1 MKKRMNVNLSVWAV
15 SLLVVLGSSAVKAQ
29 ENVEVSIGADV
40 VSGYIWRGTNL
51 GGVSIQPS
59 ISVSK
64 SGFSLT
70 AWGSV
75 GIDSNDT
82 KEFDLTL
89 GYGAGG
95 FSVAVTDY
103 WFNSAPR
110 YFDYRARGAHVFE
123 ATLGYDLGP
132 VALSWNTNVAGY
144 DYYKKDGKRAYST
157 YVEAVVPFK
166 LGGFDFAAEVG
177 VTPWEGTYSD
187 ALNVTNIG
195 LGVSKEIKITDSFTL
210 PAFAKVTTNPFEDK
224 AYFVFGLTF

>member
-1 MKKRMNVNLSVWAV
+1 MKKRMNVNLSVWAA

-29 ENVEVSIGADV
+29 ESVEVSIGADI

-51 GGVSIQPS
+51 GGASIQPS
-59 ISVSK
+59 ISVAK

-75 GIDSNDT
+75 GIDNNDT

-89 GYGAGG
+89 GYGVGG

-110 YFDYRARGAHVFE
+110 YFDYRARGAHLFE
-123 ATLGYDLGP
+123 ATLGYDFGP
-132 VALSWNTNVAGY
+132 VALSWNTNVAGN
-144 DYYKKDGKRAYST
+144 DYYKADGKRAYSS

-177 VTPWEGTYSD
+177 ATPWEGAYSD
-187 ALNVTNIG
+187 GLNVTNIG
-195 LGVSKEIKITDSFTL
+195 LGVSKEIKITESFTL

-224 AYFVFGLTF
+224 TYFVFGLTF

>member
-1 MKKRMNVNLSVWAV
+1 MNMNLSAWAI

-40 VSGYIWRGTNL
+40 VSGYIWRGIDL
-51 GGVSIQPS
+51 GGASIQPS
-59 ISVSK
+59 ISVVK

-75 GIDSNDT
+75 GIDSSDT

-110 YFDYRARGAHVFE
+110 YFDYRAHGAHVFE
-123 ATLGYDLGP
+123 ATLGYDFGP

-144 DYYKKDGKRAYST
+144 DYYKTNGKRAYSS

-166 LGGFDFAAEVG
+166 LGGLDFSAEIG
-177 VTPWEGTYSD
+177 ATPWEGAYSD

-195 LGVSKEIKITDSFTL
+195 LGVSKEIKVTDSFTL
-210 PAFAKVTTNPFEDK
+210 PAFAKVTANPFEDK